1 MIKTTTLT
9 NGLKIATMNV
19 PSITAS
25 VGVFIGAG
33 AVNETKDEYGLS
45 HFLEHMAFKGT
56 TTRSIEDIAEHIEF
70 SGGSSNAYTSYSHT
84 AYYANVLVS
93 EINSTVEIILDSVF
107 NSIFPE
113 NEIEVE
119 RGVIK
124 QEILRGR
131 DKPDSL
137 CFYNLHKAIFGDQPL
152 GGNII
157 GTSESLDTF
166 DINSFKNY
174 VDKWYQPNNI
184 IIVAA
189 GIIDHDAFVKT
200 VQNLTSHIIRKETPQ
215 VAKSSFAGGI
225 QLHQTGFEQ
234 VNLSLALESC
244 AAEDIFESQTFEMLS
259 SYLSGGMASPLF
271 KEIREKRGL
280 VYYVDSISNS
290 FNDTGYFNIVAGTTK
305 EHVKEIINISFDEIE
320 KVISNFNSKHIQRAK
335 NQVKVSMGRYQ
346 ESTGGVM
353 RYIGGNWVNGDQ
365 YLMPFEE
372 LLNIADS
379 VTEQDLKNA
388 AHKILNS
395 KKAISIVGAIDDE
408 TVEFA
413 NSLV

>member
-234 VNLSLALESC
+234 VNLSLALEHHVMPSFQYC
-244 AAEDIFESQTFEMLS
+244 VLA
-259 SYLSGGMASPLF
+259 LF
-271 KEIREKRGL
+271 FRQWG
-280 VYYVDSISNS
+280 
-290 FNDTGYFNIVAGTTK
+290 
-305 EHVKEIINISFDEIE
+305 
-320 KVISNFNSKHIQRAK
+320 
-335 NQVKVSMGRYQ
+335 
-346 ESTGGVM
+346 
-353 RYIGGNWVNGDQ
+353 
-365 YLMPFEE
+365 
-372 LLNIADS
+372 
-379 VTEQDLKNA
+379 
-388 AHKILNS
+388 
-395 KKAISIVGAIDDE
+395 
-408 TVEFA
+408 
-413 NSLV
+413 